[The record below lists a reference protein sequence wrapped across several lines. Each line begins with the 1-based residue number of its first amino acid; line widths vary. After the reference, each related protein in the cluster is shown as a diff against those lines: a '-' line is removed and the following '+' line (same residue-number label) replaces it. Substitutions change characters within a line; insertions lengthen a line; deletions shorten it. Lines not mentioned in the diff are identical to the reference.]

1 MLEKLK
7 GKAQTIDVIEKENVE
22 PVTID
27 EIEKA
32 IKIIEAAKEI
42 DCDFKIRFAL
52 KIDDFIVDSAS
63 FNGIKIIKN
72 KKENNKLLIQY
83 QNLLFSSDTYIDLNN
98 IIGINISCQYI
109 TGECY
114 NG

>member
-7 GKAQTIDVIEKENVE
+7 SKAQTIDVIEKENVE
-22 PVTID
+22 PVSVD

-32 IKIIEAAKEI
+32 IKLIEAAKEI
-42 DCDFKIRFAL
+42 DCDFKICFAL
-52 KIDDFIVDSAS
+52 KIDEFIVDSAS

-72 KKENNKLLIQY
+72 KKEDNKLLIQY
-83 QNLLFSSDTYIDLNN
+83 QNMLFSSDTYIDLNN
-98 IIGINISCQYI
+98 IIGIDISCQYI